1 LLFTD
6 PIFLFVLL
14 PLACVV
20 FYAITPR
27 LGTAAGIGWLLLVS
41 LLFYGTWGTR
51 PLLVLLAAIAVN
63 FAAAYFLLTI
73 SDEKP
78 YRRYVLWSGLAYDF
92 AVLIWF
98 KYRLAAMSGGVP
110 LPFAALS
117 PAIPVGISFYT
128 FQQAVLLIDAYNRD
142 ASVVAFFGRLGSL
155 REKAR
160 GFLNH
165 AFFVSF
171 FAHVLIGP
179 IVYLEEFQ
187 PQIAAKT
194 FGRLRRRDL
203 EVGLTLI
210 VIGLFKKF
218 IMADRLARIADP
230 VFDAAAGHVVHGNLT
245 TAAALAGTAAFYMQL
260 YFDFSGYTD
269 IALGLARLFG
279 IRFPM
284 NFYSPLKAAGIMDY
298 YRRWHMTLTRA
309 IARFFYTPLALAGT
323 RFALR
328 RKLTGLPARML
339 GQWLPLLINFQAI
352 ALWHGARLTFVL
364 FGVFHGVWYICET
377 EMGRL
382 PAYRRWRERSS
393 ARVRIIAGRA
403 VVTLLMPLSLAMF
416 RSSSVHAFIHLVER
430 MVWPYGVWHGGVSRG
445 DAAMIVAAIA
455 VIALLPNSME
465 LLRRYRP
472 GIATYDNASYVTKAL
487 AFAWRPSWLW
497 ALGIGGV
504 ALFTAYYASAAA
516 PFVYLGF

>member
-1 LLFTD
+1 VPD
-6 PIFLFVLL
+6 
-14 PLACVV
+14 
-20 FYAITPR
+20 
-27 LGTAAGIGWLLLVS
+27 
-41 LLFYGTWGTR
+41 
-51 PLLVLLAAIAVN
+51 
-63 FAAAYFLLTI
+63 
-73 SDEKP
+73 DKP
-78 YRRYVLWSGLAYDF
+78 YRRYALWLGLAYDF
-92 AVLIWF
+92 AVLVWF
-98 KYRLAAMSGGVP
+98 KYRLAFAPGAP

-187 PQIAAKT
+187 PQIASRT

-210 VIGLFKKF
+210 AIGLFKKF

-230 VFDAAAGHVVHGNLT
+230 VFAAAAAGHGVHGNLT

-269 IALGLARLFG
+269 MALGLARLFG

-284 NFYSPLKAAGIMDY
+284 NFYSPLKAVGIMDY

-323 RFALR
+323 RFAAR
-328 RKLTGLPARML
+328 RKIKGLPARMA

-364 FGVFHGVWYICET
+364 FGLFHGVWYVCET
-377 EMGRL
+377 EMSRL

-393 ARVRIIAGRA
+393 ERTRLSVGRGLTARGTAG
-403 VVTLLMPLSLAMF
+403 
-416 RSSSVHAFIHLVER
+416 
-430 MVWPYGVWHGGVSRG
+430 
-445 DAAMIVAAIA
+445 
-455 VIALLPNSME
+455 
-465 LLRRYRP
+465 
-472 GIATYDNASYVTKAL
+472 
-487 AFAWRPSWLW
+487 
-497 ALGIGGV
+497 
-504 ALFTAYYASAAA
+504 
-516 PFVYLGF
+516 

>member
-1 LLFTD
+1 MLFTD
-6 PIFLFVLL
+6 PVFLFALL
-14 PLACVV
+14 PLACLA
-20 FYAITPR
+20 FYAVTPR
-27 LGTAAGIGWLLLVS
+27 LGTAAGIGLLLILS
-41 LLFYGTWGTR
+41 LLFYATWGVR
-51 PLLVLLAAIAVN
+51 PLLVLAAAIMVN
-63 FAAAYFLLTI
+63 YAAAYFLLTLP
-73 SDEKP
+73 DEKS
-78 YRRYVLWSGLAYDF
+78 YRRYVLWLCLAYDF
-92 AVLIWF
+92 AVLVWF
-98 KYRLAAMSGGVP
+98 KYRLAFAGGP
-110 LPFAALS
+110 PPAFAALS

-128 FQQAVLLIDAYNRD
+128 FQQAVLLIDAYHRD
-142 ASVVAFFGRLGSL
+142 AGVVAFFGRLGSL

-187 PQIAAKT
+187 PQIAART

-218 IMADRLARIADP
+218 IMADHLARIANP
-230 VFDAAAGHVVHGNLT
+230 VFDAAASGHGALPS
-245 TAAALAGTAAFYMQL
+245 AAAWTGVAAFYMQL

-284 NFYSPLKAAGIMDY
+284 NFYSPLKAVGIMDY

-323 RFALR
+323 RFAQQR
-328 RKLTGLPARML
+328 RLKGTPARML

-352 ALWHGARLTFVL
+352 AFWHGARLTFVL
-364 FGVFHGVWYICET
+364 FGLFHGVWYVCET
-377 EMGRL
+377 EVRRS
-382 PAYRRWRERSS
+382 PAFRRWRGQSS
-393 ARVRIIAGRA
+393 DRTRAFLGRA
-403 VVTLLMPLSLAMF
+403 IVTVLMPLSLAAF
-416 RSSSVHAFIHLVER
+416 RSASLPAYAHLLRR
-430 MVWPYGVWHGGVSRG
+430 MVQPAGGWHSGVTAM
-445 DAAMIVAAIA
+445 DAAMLGAGVA
-455 VIALLPNSME
+455 VIGLLPNSME

-472 GIATYDNASYVTKAL
+472 GIATYDNLSYNIKAL
-487 AFAWRPSWLW
+487 AVAWRPNWLW
-497 ALGIGGV
+497 ALGVGGV